1 MSRSPSPHLS
11 PQTLAALLVM
21 STAIAGFQP
30 ARAGT
35 GTPAPVTVHL
45 RAQPLAE
52 SLEELARISGRDIL
66 FASSD
71 IGNRSAPAV
80 DGTLSV
86 EDAASRLLRGSGLHA
101 VPQHD

>member
-1 MSRSPSPHLS
+1 MSRSPSPHPS
-11 PQTLAALLVM
+11 PQTLAALLIM
-21 STAIAGFQP
+21 STTLAGLQP

-35 GTPAPVTVHL
+35 AAPVTVHL

-52 SLEELARISGRDIL
+52 SLEDLARISGRDIL

-86 EDAASRLLRGSGLHA
+86 EDA
-101 VPQHD
+101 